1 MESGGSERQTLNL
14 LRGLDRSIV
23 DPQLYLLYREGSLLE
38 ELPSDVKVTDFW
50 SSHRQPTINWPGR
63 ISKMQV
69 RHLSQTICDQQAQV
83 IYDRLFHMALIAG
96 PAARRTGVGRIATI
110 VSPPSNDLMLT
121 ERRFVWIKRLALA
134 RSYRSADRLIAVS
147 QGTADDA
154 TRFYKIDP
162 ARFEVIQNPI
172 DIDRVDRLKQE
183 EWDGLPMRSDR
194 RTVLSIGRLSEEK
207 GHATLL
213 EAVSHLI
220 RNTELQIEL
229 HLIGDGPL
237 RNSLEQRAVFLGIR
251 EHVVFHGQ
259 VANPF
264 PLLRRAELFVLPSR
278 YEGLPNA
285 LLEAMACEVPT
296 LVSDCP
302 GGIQDATDRGK
313 HSRMVPIGDVAA
325 MSRAIRDRFQSP
337 EAWLEKLSAAR
348 KHIEQAH
355 SLSRWLEKMQSVFVE
370 VANEKPSRGLATGE
384 GRRSMH

>member
-23 DPQLYLLYREGSLLE
+23 DPNLYLLYREGPLLE
-38 ELPSDVKVTDFW
+38 EVPRDVKVTDFW
-50 SSHRQPTINWPGR
+50 STHHRPTLNLPGR
-63 ISKMQV
+63 ILKMQV
-69 RHLSQTICDQQAQV
+69 RHLSQTIREQQAQV
-83 IYDRLFHMALIAG
+83 VYDRLFHMAMIAG
-96 PAARRTGVGRIATI
+96 PAALQSGIGRVATI
-110 VSPPSNDLMLT
+110 VSPPTHDLMLT
-121 ERRFVWIKRLALA
+121 ERRFVWLKRLALA

-147 QGTADDA
+147 QGTAEDA
-154 TRFYKIDP
+154 ARFYKIDI
-162 ARFEVIQNPI
+162 AKFEVIQNPI

-183 EWDGLPMRSDR
+183 PWDGDLMRSDR
-194 RTVLSIGRLSEEK
+194 RKILSIGRLSEEK
-207 GHATLL
+207 GHSTLL
-213 EAVSHLI
+213 EAVAQLV
-220 RNTELQIEL
+220 RTTELPIEL

-237 RNSLEQRAVFLGIR
+237 RNALEQQAVFLGIR

-302 GGIQDATDRGK
+302 GGIQDATDRGRL
-313 HSRMVPIGDVAA
+313 SRLVPIGQSNA

-337 EAWLEKLSAAR
+337 ESWLEKLIAAR
-348 KHIEQAH
+348 RHVEQAH
-355 SLSRWLEKMQSVFVE
+355 SLSRWLQKMQSIFIE
-370 VANEKPSRGLATGE
+370 VANEKTLARSCDRRG
-384 GRRSMH
+384 